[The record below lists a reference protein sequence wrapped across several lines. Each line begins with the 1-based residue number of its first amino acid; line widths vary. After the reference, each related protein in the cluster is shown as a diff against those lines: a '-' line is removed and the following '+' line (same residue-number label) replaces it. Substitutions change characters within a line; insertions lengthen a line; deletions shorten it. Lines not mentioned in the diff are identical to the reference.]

1 MSAAAANGAPDR
13 SGPWAGALLALVSA
27 AAAAAFATLIPEV
40 SHGDAI
46 AAEWAWAP
54 ALDVS
59 LAFRV
64 DGLSLV
70 FALLITGFGAVIS
83 AYSISY
89 LRGHRHQTRFFLYL
103 ALFQA
108 GMLGLVLADDVIALF
123 AFWEVTTVASF
134 LLVGYDGTAKARRS
148 AWMALLITGAGGL
161 ALLAG
166 LIWLGLVAGTT
177 RISEIT
183 AAGGLGGHAAY
194 LPITLLILAGAFAK
208 SAQFPLHIWL
218 PNAMAAPTPVSAYL
232 HSATMVK
239 AGVYLLARLHPA
251 LSGTEFWTT
260 TLGLVGGFTML
271 MAAILSLR
279 QRDLKLALAYSS
291 VMSLGSLVMFLGA
304 EQTVAAAAAMTF
316 LIVHALY
323 KASLFLVVGS
333 IDKMTGT
340 RDMDRLGGL
349 WRTMPMTSIAAVLAA
364 GSMAGFPPFLGFV
377 GKELKYEGALAIAEE
392 PAPLAAAAVIAN
404 ALMVALA
411 LAVIFRVV
419 LSAPGDTPKAPRE
432 APALIW
438 LGPLLLAVGGLLCGV
453 APDLVGRTLVQPA
466 AAAMLG
472 APAEIKLKLWHGVN
486 VPLMMSVATLVLG
499 AAFHLARRPLGRLIA
514 RLPGGAEAI
523 WDGLLDGVQTS
534 FAAVTR
540 RVQPGSLRTYLT
552 VTFLAVA
559 AAPLAGLRLAG
570 GLPEASFALTEPQA
584 LAAAGLCAGGA
595 LTAALAHRR
604 ILALAGLGASGTG
617 LSLLFLTF
625 GAPDVAATQ
634 ILVDVLLLVLVAA
647 VMPRLPELPPRR
659 RGRGRDAF
667 VAGAVGLAVA
677 LATLAATVGPF
688 DASVADAMSAR
699 SLPEALGRNIVNVI
713 LVDFRALDTFGE
725 IVVVAAAAV
734 GGLALL
740 RRTRRSAA

>member
-1 MSAAAANGAPDR
+1 MSAVASVGDADR

-27 AAAAAFATLIPEV
+27 AAAAAFATLIPEISRNEAV
-40 SHGDAI
+40 

-89 LRGHRHQTRFFLYL
+89 LRGHRHQTHFFLYL
-103 ALFQA
+103 ALFEA

-134 LLVGYDGTAKARRS
+134 LLVGFETTQKARRS
-148 AWMALLITGAGGL
+148 AWMSLLITGAGGL

-166 LIWLGLVAGTT
+166 LIWLGLVTGTT

-194 LPITLLILAGAFAK
+194 LPITLLVLAGAFAK

-251 LSGTEFWTT
+251 LSGTDFWTT

-279 QRDLKLALAYSS
+279 QKDLKLALAYSS

-304 EQTVAAAAAMTF
+304 EETVAAAAAMTF

-340 RDMDRLGGL
+340 RDLDRLGGL
-349 WRTMPMTSIAAVLAA
+349 WRTMPMTSIAGVLAA

-419 LSAPGDTPKAPRE
+419 LSRPGRTPKTPRE
-432 APALIW
+432 APTLIW
-438 LGPLLLAVGGLLCGV
+438 LGPLLLAVGGLLFGV

-486 VPLMMSVATLVLG
+486 LPLMMSVATLALG
-499 AAFHLARRPLGRLIA
+499 VAFHLAREPLARLIA

-523 WDGLLDGVQTS
+523 WDGLLDGVQTG

-540 RVQPGSLRTYLT
+540 GVQPGSLRTYLT

-584 LAAAGLCAGGA
+584 LAAAALCAGGA

-659 RGRGRDAF
+659 RG
-667 VAGAVGLAVA
+667 
-677 LATLAATVGPF
+677 
-688 DASVADAMSAR
+688 
-699 SLPEALGRNIVNVI
+699 
-713 LVDFRALDTFGE
+713 
-725 IVVVAAAAV
+725 
-734 GGLALL
+734 
-740 RRTRRSAA
+740 